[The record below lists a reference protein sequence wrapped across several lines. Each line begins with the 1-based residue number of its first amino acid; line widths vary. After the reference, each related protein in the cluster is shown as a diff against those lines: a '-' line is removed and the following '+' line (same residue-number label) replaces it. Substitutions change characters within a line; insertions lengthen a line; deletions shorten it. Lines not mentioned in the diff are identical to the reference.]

1 MLVRVQNPAGTN
13 AERALIDWLR
23 TWKDPASP
31 HGVAT
36 VNCSLFHNDR
46 LHQFDA
52 VVWTP
57 TSCVVIEAEALVAR
71 QDGVLEVP
79 LSGPWT
85 ISGAPIAS
93 EARDRRTPL
102 DRSREHTLALQ
113 NWLAARGLGQ
123 RAVHGVA
130 LIVPLRG
137 AELSVKQEWSDPSFD
152 VILGSDPERLRHY
165 FETLADSEKNIH
177 LWTANDVAVAFRSL
191 GILPALPAPQDLVN
205 EGFLGPIDITLWHG
219 GPNQAQAEAYAEELA
234 RAEKDAD
241 APGLVIEAPWYSPWK
256 LYPRQAGD
264 MDLGR
269 AFMRITLAA
278 GMLIAFAWMIWFVI
292 TAVLTY
298 GPG

>member
-36 VNCSLFHNDR
+36 INCSLFHQDR

-71 QDGVLEVP
+71 QDGVLDIP
-79 LSGPWT
+79 LNGPWT
-85 ISGAPIAS
+85 INS
-93 EARDRRTPL
+93 EPAAMEGRDRRTPL
-102 DRSREHTLALQ
+102 DKSREHTFALQ
-113 NWLAARGLGQ
+113 NWLSARGLGQ

-137 AELSVKQEWSDPSFD
+137 AELKIQQEWSDPSFD
-152 VILGSDPERLRHY
+152 VILGNDPGRLRHY
-165 FETLADSEKNIH
+165 FDALAESEKH
-177 LWTANDVAVAFRSL
+177 LWTANDIAVAFRGL
-191 GILPALPAPQDLVN
+191 GILPYLPAPQELLN

-219 GPNQAQAEAYAEELA
+219 GPQQAQAEAYAEELA
-234 RAEKDAD
+234 QAEKEAHTP
-241 APGLVIEAPWYSPWK
+241 AYAIEAPWYSPWK
-256 LYPRQAGD
+256 LYPRETGD
-264 MDLGR
+264 IDMGR
-269 AFMRITLAA
+269 AFMRAA
-278 GMLIAFAWMIWFVI
+278 LTVGMVIAFVWAIWFVVTAI
-292 TAVLTY
+292 TTY